1 MYMLIQCN
9 CNVNSLNTVSKSHRK
24 NNKPAE
30 RKQNKGTT
38 TTTVKHVCAFFI
50 RYPLISFS

>member
-50 RYPLISFS
+50 R